1 MIPVDEALRRILQNL
16 PAPAIETIDF
26 RSAHGRVL
34 AESLT
39 ATSDI
44 PPFDKSAVDGYA
56 LRTADVTAV
65 PVELRCAGESRAG
78 SGRETELRPGEA
90 VSIMTGAPV
99 PGGADAVQMVEKI
112 HRSADGS
119 RVTILNVVRAGENI
133 IPRGSEASIG
143 KVVLESGRYL
153 GPAEVAILAMFGYDY
168 VNVFRRPSVALASTG
183 DELVEADRV
192 PGPSQ
197 IRNSNAHS
205 LAAQLRLLGLEAEY
219 LGIARDDKAEIRH
232 LITEGLRRD
241 VLILTGGVSV
251 GAYDFV
257 EEILLEEGVEVVFSG
272 VAVRPG
278 RPTVFARQGDKL
290 VFGLPGNPIS
300 SFVSF
305 ELFVRPALERICG
318 FASAGLFRV
327 KGRLSLSVKH
337 KAERTSYIP
346 ARLSWNR
353 DGWAIEPLPW
363 RGSSDIIGF
372 SRANSLLIL
381 PQDTKSIAARE
392 WVEAVILPDW
402 WQRSTRWKPAGGGE

>member
-16 PAPAIETIDF
+16 PAPAVETIDF

-34 AESLT
+34 AESLA

-44 PPFDKSAVDGYA
+44 PPFDKSAVDGFA
-56 LRTADVTAV
+56 LRTADVRAV

-78 SGRETELRPGEA
+78 SGRGTELGPGEA

-99 PGGADAVQMVEKI
+99 PDGADAVQMVEKT

-119 RVTILNVVRAGENI
+119 RVTILNETLAGENI
-133 IPRGSEASIG
+133 IPRGSEASTG
-143 KVVLESGRYL
+143 KVVLEAGRYV
-153 GPAEVAILAMFGYDY
+153 GPAEAAILATFGYRQLR
-168 VNVFRRPSVALASTG
+168 VFRRPSVALASTG
-183 DELVEADRV
+183 DELVEPDHT

-197 IRNSNAHS
+197 IRNSNALS
-205 LAAQLRLLGLEAEY
+205 LAAQLQLLGLEAEY
-219 LGIARDDKAEIRH
+219 LGIARDDKAEIGRV
-232 LITEGLRRD
+232 IAEGLRRD

-251 GAYDFV
+251 GTYDFV
-257 EEILLEEGVEVVFSG
+257 EEFLLEEGLEVVFSG

-278 RPTVFARQGDKL
+278 KPTVFARQGDKL

-300 SFVSF
+300 SFMSF

-327 KGRLSLSVKH
+327 RGRLSLSVKH
-337 KAERTSYIP
+337 KSERTSFIP
-346 ARLSWNR
+346 ARLGWNG
-353 DGWAIEPLPW
+353 DGWTIEPLPW

-372 SRANSLLIL
+372 SRANGLLIL
-381 PQDTKSIAARE
+381 PQDTKSIAEGE
-392 WVEAVILPDW
+392 WVEAAILPDFW
-402 WQRSTRWKPAGGGE
+402 RRSTRWNPAGGGQ